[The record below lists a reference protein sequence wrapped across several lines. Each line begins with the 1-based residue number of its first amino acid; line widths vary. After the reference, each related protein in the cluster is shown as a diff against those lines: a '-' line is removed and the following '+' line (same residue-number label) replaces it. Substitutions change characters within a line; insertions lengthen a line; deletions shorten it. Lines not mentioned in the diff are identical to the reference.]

1 MPGTRSGHRSSWGPT
16 PSSLS
21 QRKLKAGLTTAE
33 WIKIHACGDATRHF
47 RTLRDKLGVY
57 EFDTGFPIDWGELR
71 RELGPEVTIWGGPSI
86 MVLKDG
92 RPEAGGGPGRGEPD
106 PEFWHLRGGA
116 LCAPRGQ
123 QPGPWHTPGQSGGY
137 VRNSQGLGTLAG
149 SVKHSPGERDSTE
162 VEGDG
167 ARFVSQGIVD

>member
-92 RPEAGGGPGRGEPD
+92 RPEEVQAEASRILNSGICAGG
-106 PEFWHLRGGA
+106 
-116 LCAPRGQ
+116 
-123 QPGPWHTPGQSGGY
+123 
-137 VRNSQGLGTLAG
+137 
-149 SVKHSPGERDSTE
+149 
-162 VEGDG
+162 
-167 ARFVSQGIVD
+167 RFVLREGNNLAPGTPLANLAAMYETARAWAR